1 MGIFDT
7 LFKKNT
13 KQQAAQASPE
23 PQQSPVALKGQ
34 HSDPKIVGAVV
45 DQMSDAEKKALLEA
59 EKIYK
64 KGVIAVRDVIAP
76 SSLVIEPDHIVLD
89 GKYIRTLFVFTYPRF
104 VTTGWFAPII
114 NLNLELDIAMF
125 INPVSSERI
134 LKVLRNKSGQV
145 QSAISMNAE
154 KGQVRD
160 PMLETALNDVEQL
173 RDQLVQGTEKF
184 FHYGLYITL
193 YEEDKNALD
202 ETTKAVEDLLGQR
215 LVYSKRATYQM
226 EQGFNSTIPMG
237 NDKLDVLTSMNT
249 SPLSTTFPF
258 VSSELTSDDG
268 ILYGINRHNNS
279 LVLFDRFSLPNAN
292 SVVFATSGAG
302 KSYAVKLEIL
312 RSLMFG
318 TEVLVIDPENEYEYL
333 AEAVGGAYL
342 SLALNSDFRIN
353 PFDLPKRIGDA
364 TMEDV
369 LRSAVIN
376 LKGLMRLMLGR
387 LTKEEDA
394 LVDRALIETYAKR
407 DITPQSNLSD
417 IISPTMQD
425 FQEVLES
432 FEGADSLVQR
442 VKKYTEGTFAGLF
455 NEPTNIDLDNSMVV
469 FSIRDLEEEL
479 RPIAMYV
486 IVNYIWNIVRAEL
499 KKRMLVVDEA
509 WIMMQYEDSARFMF
523 GIVKRGRKYYL
534 GTTTISQD
542 VNDFLSSDYG
552 KAIVNNSSM
561 KLLLRQSPASV
572 DLITKTFYL
581 TDEEKYL
588 LLESDV
594 GEGLF
599 FAGSKHVAIKIYA
612 SYAEDQLV
620 TTNPEQILKMKQDA

>member
-1 MGIFDT
+1 MGILDSI
-7 LFKKNT
+7 LPKKKEGQT
-13 KQQAAQASPE
+13 ASGGTVDPSLVAQQKKQ
-23 PQQSPVALKGQ
+23 VAGKVKNL
-34 HSDPKIVGAVV
+34 S
-45 DQMSDAEKKALLEA
+45 AEQKQELLEA
-59 EKIYK
+59 EKVYQ
-64 KGVIAVRDVIAP
+64 KGIVAVRDIIAP
-76 SSLVIEPDHIVLD
+76 SSMQINPDYIVLD
-89 GKYIRTLFVFTYPRF
+89 GKYLRTLFIFTYPRY
-104 VTTGWFAPII
+104 VTVGWFAPII

-125 INPVSSERI
+125 ISPVSSEKI
-134 LKVLRNKSGQV
+134 LKTLRNKSGQI
-145 QSAISMNAE
+145 QSAISGNAE
-154 KGQVRD
+154 KGEVRD
-160 PMLETALNDVEQL
+160 PMLETALNDVESL

-184 FHYGLYITL
+184 FHFGLYITI
-193 YEEDKNALD
+193 YEENLERLD

-215 LVYSKRATYQM
+215 LVYSKRSSFQM
-226 EQGFNSTIPMG
+226 EQGFTSTIPMG
-237 NDKLDVLTSMNT
+237 NDKLDVVTSMNT

-302 KSYAVKLEIL
+302 KSYAIKLEIL

-333 AEAVGGAYL
+333 CEAVGGSFL
-342 SLALNSDFRIN
+342 RMALNSEFRIN
-353 PFDLPKRIGDA
+353 PFDLPKRVGDM
-364 TMEDV
+364 TTEDV

-376 LKGLMRLMLGR
+376 LKGLMRLLFGR

-394 LVDRALIETYAKR
+394 LVDRALIETYAKK
-407 DITPQSNLSD
+407 DITPASDLSL
-417 IISPTMQD
+417 IEPPTMQD

-432 FEGADSLVQR
+432 FEGADSLVER
-442 VKKYTEGTFAGLF
+442 IKKYTEGTFAGIF
-455 NEPTNIDLDNSMVV
+455 NEPTNIDLDNELVV
-469 FSIRDLEEEL
+469 FSIRDLEDEL

-486 IVNYIWNIVRAEL
+486 IVNYIWNIVRSEL
-499 KKRMLVVDEA
+499 KKRLLCVDEA

-542 VNDFLSSDYG
+542 VSDFLTSDYG

-561 KLLLRQSPASV
+561 KLLLRQSPSSV
-572 DLITKTFYL
+572 DMVAKTFYL
-581 TDEEKYL
+581 TEEEKYL

-599 FAGSKHVAIKIYA
+599 FAGSKHVAIKVYA
-612 SYAEDQLV
+612 SYPEDQLI
-620 TTNPEQILKMKQDA
+620 TTDPEQLLEIQKAQKAQ

>member
-1 MGIFDT
+1 MGIFDN
-7 LFKKNT
+7 LFGKKEKTAVVNP
-13 KQQAAQASPE
+13 QPHQA
-23 PQQSPVALKGQ
+23 PVALKGQ
-34 HSDPKIVGAVV
+34 HSDPKKAGEVV
-45 DQMSDAEKKALLEA
+45 AQMSEQEKQALLEA

-64 KGVIAVRDVIAP
+64 KGIVAVRDVIAP
-76 SSLVIEPDHIVLD
+76 SSLVIEPDHVVLD
-89 GKYIRTLFVFTYPRF
+89 GKYIRTLFIFTYPRF

-184 FHYGLYITL
+184 FHYGLYVTL
-193 YEEDKNALD
+193 YEESKDALD

-417 IISPTMQD
+417 IVSPTMQD

-432 FEGADSLVQR
+432 FDGAESLVQR
-442 VKKYTEGTFAGLF
+442 VKKFTEGTFAGLF
-455 NEPTNIDLDNSMVV
+455 NEPTNIDLDNQMVV

-499 KKRMLVVDEA
+499 KKRMLIVDEA

-542 VNDFLSSDYG
+542 VGDFLTSDYG

-572 DLITKTFYL
+572 DLVSKTFYL

-620 TTNPEQILKMKQDA
+620 TTNPEQILKMKKEGE

>member
-1 MGIFDT
+1 MGLLDSILPNRKPKNAQSDEQQ
-7 LFKKNT
+7 LDPQLAKLQKKNVSDT
-13 KQQAAQASPE
+13 VKQ
-23 PQQSPVALKGQ
+23 L
-34 HSDPKIVGAVV
+34 
-45 DQMSDAEKKALLEA
+45 DQNQKEALLEA
-59 EKIYK
+59 DKVYR
-64 KGVIAVRDVIAP
+64 KGIVAVRDIIAP
-76 SSLVIEPDHIVLD
+76 SSLSIQPDFIVLD
-89 GKYIRTLFVFTYPRF
+89 GKYLRTLFIFTYPRF
-104 VTTGWFAPII
+104 VNVGWFAPII

-125 INPVSSERI
+125 VTPVSSERI
-134 LKVLRNKSGQV
+134 LKTLRNKSGQI
-145 QSAISMNAE
+145 QSAISGNAE
-154 KGQVRD
+154 KGEVRD
-160 PMLETALNDVEQL
+160 PMLETALNDVEAL
-173 RDQLVQGTEKF
+173 RDRLVQGTEKF
-184 FHYGLYITL
+184 FHFGLYITI
-193 YEEDKNALD
+193 YEENKDRLD

-215 LVYSKRATYQM
+215 LVYSKRASFQM
-226 EQGFNSTIPMG
+226 EQGFQSTIPMG
-237 NDKLDVLTSMNT
+237 NDKLDVVHSMNT

-302 KSYAVKLEIL
+302 KSYAIKLEIL

-318 TEVLVIDPENEYEYL
+318 TDVLVIDPENEYEYL
-333 AEAVGGAYL
+333 CEAVGGSFL
-342 SLALNSDFRIN
+342 RMALNSEFRIN
-353 PFDLPKRIGDA
+353 PFDLPKKVGDM
-364 TMEDV
+364 TTEDV

-376 LKGLMRLMLGR
+376 LKGLMRLVFGR

-394 LVDRALIETYAKR
+394 LVDIALIETYAKK
-407 DITPQSNLSD
+407 DITPSSDLSLVD
-417 IISPTMQD
+417 PPTMQD

-432 FEGADSLVQR
+432 FEGADSLVDR
-442 VKKYTEGTFAGLF
+442 IKKYTEGTFSGIF
-455 NEPTNIDLDNSMVV
+455 NERTNIDLNNQMVV
-469 FSIRDLEEEL
+469 FSIRDLEDEL

-542 VNDFLSSDYG
+542 VSDFLTSDYG

-561 KLLLRQSPASV
+561 KLLLRQSPSSV
-572 DLITKTFYL
+572 DMVARTFYL
-581 TDEEKYL
+581 TEEEKYL

-599 FAGSKHVAIKIYA
+599 FAGSKHVAIKVYA
-612 SYAEDQLV
+612 SYPEDQLI
-620 TTNPEQILKMKQDA
+620 TTDPEQLLEIQKAQSQ